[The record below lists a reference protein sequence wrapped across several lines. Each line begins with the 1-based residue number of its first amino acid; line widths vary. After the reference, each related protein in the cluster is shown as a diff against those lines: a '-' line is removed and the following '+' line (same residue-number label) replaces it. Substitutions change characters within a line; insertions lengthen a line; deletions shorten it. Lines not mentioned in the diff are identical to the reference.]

1 MTSITLGGMVILRVN
16 SLDVCAENFS
26 LALSRE
32 INGVG
37 IVIRQEKMAGILQ
50 LFLIKKMKLKLNH

>member
-1 MTSITLGGMVILRVN
+1 MTSITLGGMVILSGN

-32 INGVG
+32 TDGV
-37 IVIRQEKMAGILQ
+37 ELLLDKKKTAGILQ
-50 LFLIKKMKLKLNH
+50 LFFIKKMKLKLNH